1 MDVRFGAVL
10 AIAMVAPVVTQ
21 WRDPS
26 PHQVQSVTVD
36 GATRLEVLDWG
47 GSGRPVLFVGCY
59 LTAHVY
65 DNIAPKPG
73 CGLDWLHGEILRHRR
88 IEPGSRPAN

>member
-1 MDVRFGAVL
+1 MERPDLKCSTGAV
-10 AIAMVAPVVTQ
+10 
-21 WRDPS
+21 RD
-26 PHQVQSVTVD
+26 D
-36 GATRLEVLDWG
+36 RCCLW
-47 GSGRPVLFVGCY
+47 CY

-73 CGLDWLHGEILRHRR
+73 CALDWLHGEILRHRR